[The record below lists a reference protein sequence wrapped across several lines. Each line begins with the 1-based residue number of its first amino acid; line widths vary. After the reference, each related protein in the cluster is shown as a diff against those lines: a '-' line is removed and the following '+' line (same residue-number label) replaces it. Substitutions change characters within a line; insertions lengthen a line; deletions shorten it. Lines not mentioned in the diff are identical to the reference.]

1 MVDLSR
7 LLPSDIETAR
17 SLLFVPGDRPDRF
30 EKAAASGADAVICD
44 LEDAVAPEHKTIAR
58 QNVAEWLSR
67 GGMAYVRVNATDSPY
82 FDADGAALANL
93 PGLRGVVVPK
103 ATEPASLAALGT
115 ALGTAVRIVALIES
129 ALGLHRAY
137 EIASTPGVARLAFGS
152 IDFAL
157 DTGATEDDLSLL
169 YARSALVVASRAA
182 NLSAPI
188 DGVTTAL
195 DDVDLV
201 GVDATKGRRLGFG
214 GKLCVH
220 PRQVPAVN
228 EAFTPTD
235 DEVRWARQIVN
246 NTTDNRASRVDGL
259 MVDKP
264 IADRARQILRQA
276 EPPAVAADH
285 KPNTPAAQP
294 V

>member
-1 MVDLSR
+1 MDDDIPR

-30 EKAAASGADAVICD
+30 EKAATSGADAVICD
-44 LEDAVAPEHKTIAR
+44 LEDAVAPEHKAVAR
-58 QNVAEWLSR
+58 ENVASWLGR
-67 GGMAYVRVNATDSPY
+67 TGVACVRVNAMDSPY
-82 FDADGAALANL
+82 FDDDCAALATL

-103 ATEPASLAALGT
+103 ATEPAALAALG
-115 ALGTAVRIVALIES
+115 AVFGAGVRIVALIES

-137 EIASTPGVARLAFGS
+137 EIAATPEVARLAFGS

-157 DTGATEDDLSLL
+157 DIGATEDDLSLL

-182 NLSAPI
+182 NISAPV

-195 DDVDLV
+195 TDVELV
-201 GVDATKGRRLGFG
+201 GAATLKARRLGLS

-220 PRQVPAVN
+220 PGQVGAVN
-228 EAFTPTD
+228 QAFMPTD
-235 DEVRWARQIVN
+235 DEVRWARRVVEN
-246 NTTDNRASRVDGL
+246 AADDRASRVDGL

-264 IADRARQILRQA
+264 VAERARRILRRA
-276 EPPAVAADH
+276 GSATTSADH
-285 KPNTPAAQP
+285 QRSAP
-294 V
+294 